1 MSRENRTSTG
11 RVNALFRR
19 MARAVAWLY
28 IRLFYRL
35 SFTGLENV
43 PAGGPAI
50 LVANHTGGGDI
61 LAIHTAI
68 KPWIHW
74 VAKKELFKHKL
85 FGTVLLKLGCIPVDR
100 KKADLTAAREIV
112 SALRNNQIVG
122 VFPQATRVRPDRI
135 PYVVPHSGAI
145 RFAIK
150 TESPILP
157 VGISAP
163 FRLGGSVRIVFGK
176 PINLRMPADSLN
188 DADLID
194 GLAVDVMRKVYAL
207 VGYDYQL
214 VDQKGGAPS

>member
-1 MSRENRTSTG
+1 MHCFVGWPVLSLGSIFG
-11 RVNALFRR
+11 
-19 MARAVAWLY
+19 
-28 IRLFYRL
+28 
-35 SFTGLENV
+35 SFTVCLLRV
-43 PAGGPAI
+43 WRMFRPAARQSWWPTTPAAEI
-50 LVANHTGGGDI
+50 FWRFTRQSAL
-61 LAIHTAI
+61 
-68 KPWIHW
+68 IHW
-74 VAKKELFKHKL
+74 VAKELFKHKL